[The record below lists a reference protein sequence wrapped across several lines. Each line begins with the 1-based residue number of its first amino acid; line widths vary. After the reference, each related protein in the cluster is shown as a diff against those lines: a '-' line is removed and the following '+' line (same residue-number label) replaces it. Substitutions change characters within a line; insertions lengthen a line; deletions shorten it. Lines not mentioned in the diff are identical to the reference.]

1 MSVLVELTMFPTDK
15 GESVSPYVSRIIAM
29 IDEADLNYRLTPM
42 GTIMEFARL
51 DEALKVVSDAYA
63 LLEPDCGR
71 VYAILKL
78 DIRKGKE
85 GRLTQKIESVE
96 KKIGRKART

>member
-1 MSVLVELTMFPTDK
+1 MSVLLELTMFPTDK

-29 IDEADLNYRLTPM
+29 IDDRGVDYRLTPM

-51 DEALKVVSDAYA
+51 DEALKVVADAYA
-63 LLEPDCGR
+63 LLEPDCAR
-71 VYAILKL
+71 VYGTMKL

-96 KKIGRKART
+96 KKIGRKVRT